1 MLDVKLLGTS
11 GMMPLLD
18 RYLTSLLVKY
28 NGMSI
33 LVDCGEATQLALR
46 NAGESTKD
54 IDIICITH
62 FHADHIG
69 GLVGLMLL
77 MGNQGKTS
85 PLTIIGPEG
94 IEKVVESM
102 RVIAPILPYEIKY
115 KEIRTI
121 YTNYRVNE
129 LTIHTFNE
137 LTIHAFKV
145 NHKINCYGYT
155 FELSRLPKFD
165 VAKATVL
172 GLAKKFWGVLQ
183 HGEPVSVDGKLYTP
197 DMVLGESRKG
207 LKVTYCTDTRPCE
220 SIIRNAYD
228 SDLFICEAMYGD
240 PDKKQDA
247 LEKKHM
253 MMDEAADI
261 ARAAKVSEL
270 WLTHFSPSMAYPQN
284 YLKDTQKIFK
294 NTVIPK
300 CGQHKELRFED

>member
-1 MLDVKLLGTS
+1 MLDIKLLGTS

-18 RYLTSLLVKY
+18 RYLTSLLIKY
-28 NGMSI
+28 NGISI

-46 NAGESTKD
+46 NAEESSKD

-62 FHADHIG
+62 FHADHVS

-102 RVIAPILPYEIKY
+102 RVIAPILPYNVKY
-115 KEIRTI
+115 KEIK
-121 YTNYRVNE
+121 TNYCNWRLNE
-129 LTIHTFNE
+129 ITEHTFRDFTIHT
-137 LTIHAFKV
+137 FKV
-145 NHKINCYGYT
+145 NHKVNCYGYT
-155 FELSRLPKFD
+155 FELNRLPKFD
-165 VAKATVL
+165 VGKATVL
-172 GLAKKFWGVLQ
+172 GLAKKFWGTLQ

-220 SIIRNAYD
+220 SLVHNAYE

-240 PDKKQDA
+240 PEKKQDA
-247 LEKKHM
+247 LEKKHLM
-253 MMDEAADI
+253 MNEAADI
-261 ARAAKVSEL
+261 ARVANVNEL
-270 WLTHFSPSMAYPQN
+270 WLTHFSPSMMYPQN
-284 YLKDTQKIFK
+284 YLRDAQLIFE
-294 NTVIPK
+294 NTIIPK